1 MEPYL
6 HNMNEQLLLSF
17 AEEAIQQNR
26 LGIGFLLFNAW
37 LLAKTILQRYL
48 INHNWMEETQSIHL
62 ALIIR
67 TLIQMTIDITN
78 IATLVENDNSTTV
91 FDTIQSFFHVLHVIN
106 IFSHY
111 TIETGRQYNP
121 SYLFWIKRRCRM
133 VPSSLL
139 EFGIIQL

>member
-1 MEPYL
+1 
-6 HNMNEQLLLSF
+6 
-17 AEEAIQQNR
+17 
-26 LGIGFLLFNAW
+26 
-37 LLAKTILQRYL
+37 
-48 INHNWMEETQSIHL
+48 MEETQSIHL

-121 SYLFWIKRRCRM
+121 SYLF
-133 VPSSLL
+133 
-139 EFGIIQL
+139 